1 MPADGGARAAS
12 ALKNISFNAI
22 RARLMALYYD
32 MEHQTIG
39 RRPSAVWSPNKE
51 AGNDGDEGQYS
62 AEPASGREPAE
73 PAPRRRGRS
82 RKGAEPQVKEV
93 PPEAV
98 QKRRGR
104 SKKAAEA

>member
-39 RRPSAVWSPNKE
+39 RRPSAVWSPNRE
-51 AGNDGDEGQYS
+51 EGSDGDEGQYS
-62 AEPASGREPAE
+62 EPHAEPASGR
-73 PAPRRRGRS
+73 GRS
-82 RKGAEPQVKEV
+82 WKGAEPRAKEV

-104 SKKAAEA
+104 PKKVAEP